1 MHPFPGNFGFLI
13 FFYSYSDCRKV
24 MMHRRVNGEE
34 IGRCPFATCY
44 LLSTSENELL
54 FPGWVIGYLI
64 SLRSKA
70 IFNKSKNETLYV
82 WPRMAS
88 LLRCTCISPS
98 GSGKLT
104 EEGRSLT
111 VQADNQSLMSGPS
124 RRRKELT
131 PDCCPQ
137 TSTWLLQHQHTACQP
152 LIVK

>member
-1 MHPFPGNFGFLI
+1 MGKRLGG
-13 FFYSYSDCRKV
+13 V
-24 MMHRRVNGEE
+24 
-34 IGRCPFATCY
+34 PFATCY

-70 IFNKSKNETLYV
+70 IFNKSKNEKLHV
-82 WPRMAS
+82 WPRMES

-137 TSTWLLQHQHTACQP
+137 TST
-152 LIVK
+152 